1 RAHRLR
7 HRRDGFRRLLGSD
20 HLMGRDRLSA
30 VALRLVVI
38 AGVCVFAVYVGEWL
52 ALIVNDASKGA
63 DYTAF
68 MTGWTIVL
76 AGRGKD
82 VYDVATQV
90 EVQRRLLGGLSFV
103 AGLNPFN
110 NPPHL
115 VLPFVPLA
123 LLPLF
128 PSFLVWSAIQFGML
142 VWLGGGVR

>member
-52 ALIVNDASKGA
+52 ALIVNDASKAA

-76 AGRGKD
+76 DGRGKD
-82 VYDVATQV
+82 LYEVAT
-90 EVQRRLLGGLSFV
+90 
-103 AGLNPFN
+103 AGEWRARA
-110 NPPHL
+110 
-115 VLPFVPLA
+115 VGA
-123 LLPLF
+123 C
-128 PSFLVWSAIQFGML
+128 
-142 VWLGGGVR
+142 